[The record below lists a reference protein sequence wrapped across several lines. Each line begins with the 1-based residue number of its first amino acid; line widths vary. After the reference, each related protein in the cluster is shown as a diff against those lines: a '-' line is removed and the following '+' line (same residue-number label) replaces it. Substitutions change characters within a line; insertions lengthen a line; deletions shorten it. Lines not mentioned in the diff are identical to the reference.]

1 MHTPDDPDPRPT
13 QPNRRSKKGSLR
25 KHVPDTSLSIRVR
38 LVRADVDSHGRLTVT
53 IDGEQFTQSPIGRE
67 AFGSLLDEL
76 LRAHGTALRVEVHE
90 ADGSN
95 YVDLLTPP
103 DRIEP
108 EPQEL
113 PIAVTDSAGR
123 SPLIE
128 ITGDGFVPGE
138 DVAFAPILIHSS
150 ARSDGSVRSLVEL
163 NESAR
168 EVLVFGRVSG
178 TFHVAKVPQ

>member
-1 MHTPDDPDPRPT
+1 
-13 QPNRRSKKGSLR
+13 
-25 KHVPDTSLSIRVR
+25 
-38 LVRADVDSHGRLTVT
+38 LTVA
-53 IDGEQFTQSPIGRE
+53 IDGEQFTRDPIGRE

-95 YVDLLTPP
+95 YIDLLTPP

-108 EPQEL
+108 EPKEP
-113 PIAVTDSAGR
+113 PIAVTDSPEKPA
-123 SPLIE
+123 LLE

-150 ARSDGSVRSLVEL
+150 ARSDGSVRSLVEFTG
-163 NESAR
+163 STG
-168 EVLVFGRVSG
+168 EVLAYGRVSG
-178 TFHVAKVPQ
+178 TIHVVKVNQ